1 MKELLIAEDDP
12 EVLRALMRRLQGA
25 GYGVSCCS
33 NTHQTLAEQR
43 VFDGYVLDIQLPD
56 GCGVDAAL
64 ALKSRGVLAP
74 FVFFTGGASVSTL
87 ALASTVGSVV
97 FKSEGVGAVLATLEF
112 ALSS

>member
-1 MKELLIAEDDP
+1 
-12 EVLRALMRRLQGA
+12 MRRLQGA

-33 NTHQTLAEQR
+33 NAHQALGVPR

-64 ALKSRGVLAP
+64 ALKSRGILAP
-74 FVFFTGGASVSTL
+74 FVFFTGGASASIL
-87 ALASTVGSVV
+87 ALASTVGPVV

-112 ALSS
+112 VLSR